1 MAPWSP
7 PDASIRT
14 RVSCCIIAFN
24 EADRIARTID
34 SVRGLVDEVIVVD
47 SGSTDGTQALAERL
61 GARVVHRDW
70 EGYGP
75 QKRFAEEQARND
87 FVLNLDADEWLSDAL
102 RAELRGILSQER
114 MPASSFRMRMTM
126 VYPHHD
132 RPHLMADSHNY
143 IRLYDRT
150 KTRFAASMVHDTV
163 EPTADVIQLKGLAYH
178 QSFRSI
184 AHLVRKEIG
193 YYELQK
199 REKTKNK
206 ALLVLRVF
214 TEIPWQ
220 FFKFYFVRGHVFGGF
235 YGFILSVAVAFMRW
249 TRVLVLLGY

>member
-1 MAPWSP
+1 MELWPP
-7 PDASIRT
+7 PDPLIRT

-24 EADRIARTID
+24 EADRIGRTIA
-34 SVRGLVDEVIVVD
+34 SVRGLADEVIVVD
-47 SGSTDGTQALAERL
+47 SNSTDGTRAVAEGM
-61 GARVVHRDW
+61 GARVVDRAW

-75 QKRFAEEQARND
+75 QKRFAEDQARND

-102 RAELRGILSQER
+102 RTEMRQVLSREH

-126 VYPHHD
+126 VYPGQE
-132 RPHLMADSHNY
+132 RPHFMADSHNY

-150 KTRFAASMVHDTV
+150 RTRFADSLVHDTV
-163 EPTADVIQLKGLAYH
+163 EATPDVVQFKAPAYH

-199 REKTKNK
+199 KEKAKNK
-206 ALLVLRVF
+206 TLLVLRVF

-220 FFKFYFVRGHVFGGF
+220 FFKFYFVRGHIFGGF